1 MDRQLFDLSAP
12 KNVTKVSINS
22 DLLRQA
28 DALNINLAQALEMR
42 LAELLMEEKRR
53 QWREESR
60 AAIDFYYNRTQGGVF
75 SDGLRRF

>member
-1 MDRQLFDLSAP
+1 MDLQLFDHSAP

-28 DALNINLAQALEMR
+28 GAFNIDLDQALEKR
-42 LAELLMEEKRR
+42 LAELLLEEKRR
-53 QWREESR
+53 QWRDESR
-60 AAIDFYYNRTQGGVF
+60 AAIDYYYRRTVNGVF